1 MRAAIVLIGLGLM
14 LGLPTSAS
22 ALDPDIKCEA
32 DKIKTAGKYTVC
44 LAGTYSKAVRKG
56 QPETEKLAQCDA
68 KYAKKWDQIEAK
80 AAAHAPPPCPT
91 TGDEAAIQAKVQQFV
106 NDLLLS
112 LEGPGCGGE
121 EVGGA
126 CWFLGVGGASCDA
139 TCGSAGLSY
148 DAATETYA
156 GSGGS
161 LSQCFEVMDALQGAA
176 HGADVDPC
184 GNGLGCHELGFV
196 VDRCVTPATDSTSSQ
211 SDVARACACQ

>member
-1 MRAAIVLIGLGLM
+1 MRVFIILIGLGLM

-32 DKIKTAGKYTVC
+32 DKIKTAGKYTGC
-44 LAGTYSKAVRKG
+44 LAGTYSKAVKKG
-56 QPETEKLAQCDA
+56 EPQTEKLAKCDS
-68 KYAKKWDQIEAK
+68 KYGEKWQK
-80 AAAHAPPPCPT
+80 AEDKAEGACPT
-91 TGDEAAIQAKVQQFV
+91 EGDEAAIQAKVQQFV

-112 LEGPGCGGE
+112 LETPCGGT

-126 CWFLGVGGASCDA
+126 CWFLGVGGANCDA
-139 TCGSAGLSY
+139 TCASAGLSY
-148 DAATETYA
+148 DPATATYA

-211 SDVARACACQ
+211 SGVSRACACQ